1 MESGLDIN
9 AATNTGETA
18 LHAAVS
24 GRGAVSIVK
33 FLVEN
38 GANLSAK
45 NKQNRTP
52 LEVAVA
58 SRKDLGDIVA
68 YLKPRTNVN

>member
-1 MESGLDIN
+1 
-9 AATNTGETA
+9 
-18 LHAAVS
+18 
-24 GRGAVSIVK
+24 VSIVK

-52 LEVAVA
+52 LDVAVA

-68 YLKPRTNVN
+68 FLKQRVNVN